1 MFGQAAVVSGTMI
14 LVFIM
19 LAILWAVALVVI
31 AQDADETYGTG
42 LFWMLAVLCAPL
54 IAIPVYWLMRIGTE
68 RSLDADIAAS
78 ERLQRRKMLGQRLS
92 GMALDLDRQLGSERD
107 EGTVVGEGS
116 LRLKPRFT
124 PFRASFAP
132 EAEAFVAALDEP
144 PANDDED
151 ESSDTAP
158 VLPVAMDKQA
168 DSPSSQGCGDSNGGR
183 SLNRRLSWRWRH
195 QPMVASRWDCS
206 RDGSATDAARGQ
218 TPP

>member
-1 MFGQAAVVSGTMI
+1 MF
-14 LVFIM
+14 LVFIV

-54 IAIPVYWLMRIGTE
+54 IAIPAYWLMRIGTQ

-78 ERLQRRKMLGQRLS
+78 ERLQRRKMLDQRLS
-92 GMALDLDRQLGSERD
+92 GMALDLDRQLGGERD
-107 EGTVVGEGS
+107 DGTAVGEGS

-132 EAEAFVAALDEP
+132 EAEAWVADRSEP
-144 PANDDED
+144 PADDDDDE
-151 ESSDTAP
+151 SPDTVPA
-158 VLPVAMDKQA
+158 LPAAAQTA

>member
-1 MFGQAAVVSGTMI
+1 MFGQAAVVSGTMF
-14 LVFIM
+14 LVFIA
-19 LAILWAVALVVI
+19 LTICWAVALVVI

-54 IAIPVYWLMRIGTE
+54 IAIPVYWLMRIGTQ

-78 ERLQRRKMLGQRLS
+78 ERLERKKMLGQRLS
-92 GMALDLDRQLGSERD
+92 GMALDLDRQLSGEQD
-107 EGTVVGEGS
+107 DGAAVGEGS
-116 LRLKPRFT
+116 LRLRPRFT

-132 EAEAFVAALDEP
+132 EAEAFVAARNEP
-144 PANDDED
+144 PADEGD
-151 ESSDTAP
+151 ESPGTAP
-158 VLPVAMDKQA
+158 VLPVAIQVA

-183 SLNRRLSWRWRH
+183 SLNRRLSWRWRR
-195 QPMVASRWDCS
+195 QPMVASCWDCS